1 MRTVFP
7 SFLSAVDRLSW
18 LLLPLFTSWIVLGS
32 ADTKQTSWPLHPK
45 KPVLFVWNA
54 PTQDCET
61 QERVKLS
68 LDQFDIVSSPAQGVV
83 GQVLTLFYKD
93 RLGIY
98 PYYEAEAEDAPV
110 NGGLPQSVILSQHL
124 EKMSKDLD
132 TYIPDRKAKGVSVI
146 DWEEWRPLWV
156 RNWSGK
162 DIYRRKSR
170 ELLAKKNSTLTQ
182 GQVATAAKEEFELS
196 ASNFMLETLKQA
208 KSLRPNQ
215 LWGFYQF
222 PDCYNHNFKGKMD
235 SYTGRCPDVEYERND
250 QLNWLW
256 NESTALFPS
265 IYLDPELRSTDQGRL
280 FVLSRVK
287 EAMRLASVGDGL
299 ARPVYVYSRPT
310 YNSEMTLLTEKDLV
324 STIGESVA
332 LGAAGVIFWGGSS
345 YATSSGCS
353 DLNNYFRGPMGRYLL
368 NVTTAAKECSQKLCK
383 FNGRCL
389 RRAPDSAVFLHLS
402 PSTHKIISQSGKLK
416 VTGSPGQAELKAFR
430 QHFKC
435 QCYNG
440 TKGESCELGGK
451 GGKGGKGEKG
461 QREQKSSATSVLGMW
476 PLCFVLQLG
485 LLSLFH

>member
-1 MRTVFP
+1 MEV
-7 SFLSAVDRLSW
+7 
-18 LLLPLFTSWIVLGS
+18 ILGS
-32 ADTKQTSWPLHPK
+32 ADTNQTSWPLYPK
-45 KPVLFVWNA
+45 KPVIFVWNA
-54 PTQDCET
+54 PTQNCET
-61 QERVKLS
+61 RRGVKLS
-68 LDQFDIVSSPAQGVV
+68 LDQFDIVSTPTQGVV
-83 GQVLTLFYKD
+83 GQALTLFYKE

-98 PYYEAEAEDAPV
+98 PYYDTKDTEV
-110 NGGLPQSVILSQHL
+110 NGGIPQSVSLSQHL

-132 TYIPDRKAKGVSVI
+132 TYIPDRKAKGMCVI

-196 ASNFMLETLKQA
+196 ARQFMQETLKQG
-208 KSLRPNQ
+208 KNLRPNQ
-215 LWGFYQF
+215 LWGFYLF
-222 PDCYNHNFKGKMD
+222 PDCYNHNYKGKMD
-235 SYTGRCPDVEYERND
+235 SFTGRCPDVEYERND
-250 QLNWLW
+250 ELNWLW

-265 IYLDPELRSTDQGRL
+265 IYLDPDLRSTDQARL
-280 FVLSRVK
+280 FVLNRVK

-299 ARPVYVYSRPT
+299 ARPVFVYSQPT
-310 YNSEMTLLTEKDLV
+310 FRDVMTLLTEVDLV

-345 YATSSGCS
+345 YASSSGCS

-402 PSTHKIISQSGKLK
+402 PTTHKIISQSGKLK
-416 VTGSPGQAELKAFR
+416 VRGSPGQAELKAFR

-440 TKGESCELGGK
+440 TKGEGCEWR
-451 GGKGGKGEKG
+451 GKGGKGE
-461 QREQKSSATSVLGMW
+461 REQSGATSVLGMW

>member
-1 MRTVFP
+1 LKKTKSLELMFKVV
-7 SFLSAVDRLSW
+7 L
-18 LLLPLFTSWIVLGS
+18 LGS

-45 KPVLFVWNA
+45 KPVIFVWNA

-68 LDQFDIVSSPAQGVV
+68 LDQFDIVSTPTQGVV
-83 GQVLTLFYKD
+83 GQNLTLFYKE

-98 PYYEAEAEDAPV
+98 PYYDTKDTEV
-110 NGGLPQSVILSQHL
+110 NGGIPQSVSLSQHL
-124 EKMSKDLD
+124 EQMSKDLD
-132 TYIPDRKAKGVSVI
+132 TYIPDHQAKGVSVI
-146 DWEEWRPLWV
+146 NWEEWRPLWV
-156 RNWSGK
+156 RNWSAK

-170 ELLAKKNSTLTQ
+170 ELLLLAKKNSTLTQ

-287 EAMRLASVGDGL
+287 EAIIHIHPLQ
-299 ARPVYVYSRPT
+299 
-310 YNSEMTLLTEKDLV
+310 KDLV

>member
-7 SFLSAVDRLSW
+7 SFLSAFDQLSW
-18 LLLPLFTSWIVLGS
+18 LLLALFTSCIVLGS
-32 ADTKQTSWPLHPK
+32 ADTNQTSWPLYPK
-45 KPVLFVWNA
+45 KPVIFVWNA
-54 PTQDCET
+54 PTQNCET
-61 QERVKLS
+61 RRGVKLS
-68 LDQFDIVSSPAQGVV
+68 LDQFDIVSTPTQGVV
-83 GQVLTLFYKD
+83 GQALTLFYKE

-98 PYYEAEAEDAPV
+98 PYYDTKDTEV
-110 NGGLPQSVILSQHL
+110 NGGIPQSVSLSQHL

-132 TYIPDRKAKGVSVI
+132 TYIPDRKAKGMCVI

-196 ASNFMLETLKQA
+196 ARQFMQETLKQG
-208 KSLRPNQ
+208 KNLRPNQ
-215 LWGFYQF
+215 LWGFYLF
-222 PDCYNHNFKGKMD
+222 PDCYNHNYKGKMD
-235 SYTGRCPDVEYERND
+235 SFTGRCPDVEYERND
-250 QLNWLW
+250 ELNWLW

-265 IYLDPELRSTDQGRL
+265 IYLDPDLRSTDQARL
-280 FVLSRVK
+280 FVLNRVK

-299 ARPVYVYSRPT
+299 ARPVFVYSQPT
-310 YNSEMTLLTEKDLV
+310 FRDVMTLLTEVDLV

-345 YATSSGCS
+345 YASSSGCS

-402 PSTHKIISQSGKLK
+402 PTTHKIISQSGKLK
-416 VTGSPGQAELKAFR
+416 VRGSPGQAELKAFR

-440 TKGESCELGGK
+440 TKGEGCEWR
-451 GGKGGKGEKG
+451 GKGGKGE
-461 QREQKSSATSVLGMW
+461 REQSGATSVLGMW

>member
-1 MRTVFP
+1 MVKQRKNLFP
-7 SFLSAVDRLSW
+7 
-18 LLLPLFTSWIVLGS
+18 VLGS

-45 KPVLFVWNA
+45 KPVIFVWNA

-68 LDQFDIVSSPAQGVV
+68 LDQFDIVSTPTQGVV
-83 GQVLTLFYKD
+83 GQNLTLFYKE

-98 PYYEAEAEDAPV
+98 PYYDTKDTEV
-110 NGGLPQSVILSQHL
+110 NGGIPQSVSLSQHL
-124 EKMSKDLD
+124 EQMSKDLD
-132 TYIPDRKAKGVSVI
+132 TYIPDHQAKGVSVI
-146 DWEEWRPLWV
+146 NWEEWRPLWV
-156 RNWSGK
+156 RNWSAK

-170 ELLAKKNSTLTQ
+170 ELLNSTLTQ

-310 YNSEMTLLTEKDLV
+310 YNNLV

-440 TKGESCELGGK
+440 TKGESCDGHLDNFSLNYDEI
-451 GGKGGKGEKG
+451 
-461 QREQKSSATSVLGMW
+461 QKN
-476 PLCFVLQLG
+476 
-485 LLSLFH
+485 

>member
-1 MRTVFP
+1 IF
-7 SFLSAVDRLSW
+7 DRLSW
-18 LLLPLFTSWIVLGS
+18 LLLALFTSWIVLGS

-45 KPVLFVWNA
+45 KPVIIVWNA

-68 LDQFDIVSSPAQGVV
+68 LDQVDIVSSPAQGVV
-83 GQVLTLFYKD
+83 GQALTLFYKD
-93 RLGIY
+93 NLGIY
-98 PYYEAEAEDAPV
+98 PYYDTKDTEV
-110 NGGLPQSVILSQHL
+110 NGGLPQSVSLSQHL

-132 TYIPDRKAKGVSVI
+132 TYIPDHQAKGVSVI
-146 DWEEWRPLWV
+146 DWEEWRPLWI
-156 RNWSGK
+156 RNWSAK

-235 SYTGRCPDVEYERND
+235 SFTGRCPDVEYERND
-250 QLNWLW
+250 ELNWLW

-265 IYLDPELRSTDQGRL
+265 IYMSSDLRSTDQGRL
-280 FVLSRVK
+280 FVLNRVK
-287 EAMRLASVGDGL
+287 EAMRVASVGDGL
-299 ARPVYVYSRPT
+299 TPPVFVYSQPT
-310 YNSEMTLLTEKDLV
+310 FRKEMTLLTEV
-324 STIGESVA
+324 
-332 LGAAGVIFWGGSS
+332 VIFWGGAS
-345 YATSSGCS
+345 YATRSGCS

-402 PSTHKIISQSGKLK
+402 PTTHKIISQSGKLK
-416 VTGSPGQAELKAFR
+416 VRGSPGQAELKAFR

-440 TKGESCELGGK
+440 TKGEGCEM
-451 GGKGGKGEKG
+451 GGKGGKGERG
-461 QREQKSSATSVLGMW
+461 QSSATSVLGMW
-476 PLCFVLQLG
+476 PLCFVLQLR

>member
-1 MRTVFP
+1 METVFP
-7 SFLSAVDRLSW
+7 SFLAAVDQLTW

-45 KPVLFVWNA
+45 KPVIFVWNA

-68 LDQFDIVSSPAQGVV
+68 LDQFDIVSTPTQGVV
-83 GQVLTLFYKD
+83 GQNLTLFYKE

-98 PYYEAEAEDAPV
+98 PYYDTKDTEV
-110 NGGLPQSVILSQHL
+110 NGGIPQSVSLSQHL
-124 EKMSKDLD
+124 EQMSKDLD
-132 TYIPDRKAKGVSVI
+132 TYIPDHQAKGVSVI

-440 TKGESCELGGK
+440 TKGESCD
-451 GGKGGKGEKG
+451 
-461 QREQKSSATSVLGMW
+461 
-476 PLCFVLQLG
+476 
-485 LLSLFH
+485 LLLTLFIFTYLIVYFLIYFEHD

>member
-1 MRTVFP
+1 
-7 SFLSAVDRLSW
+7 
-18 LLLPLFTSWIVLGS
+18 LFKLTWITIIHFFIIFNVIIK
-32 ADTKQTSWPLHPK
+32 DWPLHSK

-54 PTQDCET
+54 PTQECET
-61 QERVKLS
+61 HEGVKLS
-68 LDQFDIVSSPAQGVV
+68 LDQFDIVSSPTQGYTR
-83 GQVLTLFYKD
+83 QNLTFFYKD
-93 RLGIY
+93 HLGHY
-98 PYYEAEAEDAPV
+98 PFYDAEGV
-110 NGGLPQSVILSQHL
+110 QVIGGVPQSVNLSQHF
-124 EKMSKDLD
+124 ERVSKDLD
-132 TYIPDRKAKGVSVI
+132 TYIPDRQAKGLSVI
-146 DWEEWRPLWV
+146 DWREWHPLWV

-162 DIYRRKSR
+162 DVYRRRSR
-170 ELLAKKNSTLTQ
+170 ELVARKNSTLTQ
-182 GQVATAAKEEFELS
+182 EQVATAAKEEFEL
-196 ASNFMLETLKQA
+196 AAREFLQGTLRQGKN
-208 KSLRPNQ
+208 LRPNK
-215 LWGFYQF
+215 LWGFYLF
-222 PDCYNHNFKGKMD
+222 PDCYNYDYKGKMEN
-235 SYTGRCPDVEYERND
+235 YTGRCPAVEIERND

-265 IYLDPELRSTDQGRL
+265 IYLSSELRSTDQARL
-280 FVLSRVK
+280 FVLNRVK

-345 YATSSGCS
+345 YATSSRCS
-353 DLNNYFRGPMGRYLL
+353 DLNNYFRGPMGWYLL

-461 QREQKSSATSVLGMW
+461 GKGGKGPKGQREQKSS
-476 PLCFVLQLG
+476 PLAALWLVSCGSSGDFT
-485 LLSLFH
+485 

>member
-1 MRTVFP
+1 NIYPLF
-7 SFLSAVDRLSW
+7 DRLSW
-18 LLLPLFTSWIVLGS
+18 LLLGLFTSWVVLGS

-45 KPVLFVWNA
+45 KPVIFVWNA

-68 LDQFDIVSSPAQGVV
+68 LDQFDIVSTPTQGVV
-83 GQVLTLFYKD
+83 GQALTLFYKD
-93 RLGIY
+93 NLWIY
-98 PYYEAEAEDAPV
+98 PYYDTKDTEV
-110 NGGLPQSVILSQHL
+110 NGGLPQSVSLSQHL

-132 TYIPDRKAKGVSVI
+132 TYIPDHQAKGVSVI
-146 DWEEWRPLWV
+146 NWEEWRPLWV
-156 RNWSGK
+156 RNWSAK

-215 LWGFYQF
+215 LPNKLWGFYLF
-222 PDCYNHNFKGKMD
+222 PDCYNYDYKGKMEN
-235 SYTGRCPDVEYERND
+235 YTGRCPAVEIERND

-265 IYLDPELRSTDQGRL
+265 IYLSSELRSTDQARL
-280 FVLSRVK
+280 FVLNRVK

-310 YNSEMTLLTEKDLV
+310 YNSEMTLLTEVDLV

-345 YATSSGCS
+345 YATSSRCS
-353 DLNNYFRGPMGRYLL
+353 DLNNYFRGPMGWYLL

-440 TKGESCELGGK
+440 TKGEK
-451 GGKGGKGEKG
+451 KG

-485 LLSLFH
+485 LVSLFY

>member
-1 MRTVFP
+1 MSLKTFLRRTCY
-7 SFLSAVDRLSW
+7 S
-18 LLLPLFTSWIVLGS
+18 LP
-32 ADTKQTSWPLHPK
+32 QTSWPLHPK

-132 TYIPDRKAKGVSVI
+132 TYIPDRKAKGLSVI
-146 DWEEWRPLWV
+146 DWREWRPLWV
-156 RNWSGK
+156 RNWAGK
-162 DIYRRKSR
+162 SVYKKKTR
-170 ELLAKKNSTLTQ
+170 ELVTKKYPTMSSGEL
-182 GQVATAAKEEFELS
+182 TAAATEEFEL
-196 ASNFMLETLKQA
+196 AARKFLHETIRQGKN
-208 KSLRPNQ
+208 LRPNQ
-215 LWGFYQF
+215 LWGFYLF
-222 PDCYNHNFKGKMD
+222 PDCYNYDYKGKMD
-235 SYTGRCPDVEYERND
+235 SYTGLCPDYERND